1 MIMHSATNILLSTF
15 FRDMNILSELLN
27 KLDVKTN
34 PLLAALFA
42 VLVVA
47 KCCYRGE
54 SMILDLSI
62 LLLGLYLLQ
71 ILILWC
77 YTAIKNK
84 IKVRQYKIEESK
96 KNDAIVNQ
104 ATELIHNYFM
114 ELSEKKL
121 QILVKIFQLPEVK
134 GNKYKRVVPAYS
146 PIRQFLLED
155 EYKIP
160 IDFRRYLVVVKYN
173 INYDFESPL
182 VVEFEPTLY
191 EDLLA
196 FIHTGNR

>member
-1 MIMHSATNILLSTF
+1 MQCKALRGMIMHSATNILLSTF

-47 KCCYRGE
+47 KCCYRVE

-84 IKVRQYKIEESK
+84 IKVRQYEIEESK

-114 ELSEKKL
+114 ELSEK
-121 QILVKIFQLPEVK
+121 
-134 GNKYKRVVPAYS
+134 NY
-146 PIRQFLLED
+146 
-155 EYKIP
+155 
-160 IDFRRYLVVVKYN
+160 RY
-173 INYDFESPL
+173 
-182 VVEFEPTLY
+182 
-191 EDLLA
+191 
-196 FIHTGNR
+196 

>member
-1 MIMHSATNILLSTF
+1 MHSATNILLSTF

-47 KCCYRGE
+47 KCCYSVE

-84 IKVRQYKIEESK
+84 IKVRQYEIEESK

-114 ELSEKKL
+114 ELSEKKTTD
-121 QILVKIFQLPEVK
+121 ISENFSAP
-134 GNKYKRVVPAYS
+134 RS
-146 PIRQFLLED
+146 
-155 EYKIP
+155 
-160 IDFRRYLVVVKYN
+160 
-173 INYDFESPL
+173 
-182 VVEFEPTLY
+182 
-191 EDLLA
+191 
-196 FIHTGNR
+196 

>member
-1 MIMHSATNILLSTF
+1 MHSATNILLSTF

-47 KCCYRGE
+47 KCCYRVE

-84 IKVRQYKIEESK
+84 IKVR
-96 KNDAIVNQ
+96 
-104 ATELIHNYFM
+104 
-114 ELSEKKL
+114 
-121 QILVKIFQLPEVK
+121 
-134 GNKYKRVVPAYS
+134 
-146 PIRQFLLED
+146 
-155 EYKIP
+155 
-160 IDFRRYLVVVKYN
+160 
-173 INYDFESPL
+173 
-182 VVEFEPTLY
+182 
-191 EDLLA
+191 
-196 FIHTGNR
+196 